1 MSGNSERTYIMCKPD
16 SVQRGIQFSILN
28 RFAKRGYT
36 NVALKMCIPT
46 KEQAE
51 EHYAEHKGK
60 GFFPAVTGFLCSGPV
75 VCAVFQGPN
84 VVAAGRQ
91 ILGATNPLKA
101 ELGTIRGDFA
111 VSGSYNT
118 THASDSVD
126 AAQREMDIWFKKE
139 EILDYKRDLEKWCWE

>member
-1 MSGNSERTYIMCKPD
+1 MSSERTYIMVKPD
-16 SVQRGIQFSILN
+16 AVQRGIQFKILN

-36 NVALKMCIPT
+36 NVALKMTIPT

-60 GFFPAVTGFLCSGPV
+60 GFFPAVTGFLQSGPV
-75 VCAVFQGPN
+75 VCAVFEGPN
-84 VVAAGRQ
+84 AVQAGRQ

-111 VSGSYNT
+111 VSGSMNT
-118 THASDSVD
+118 AHASDSLE
-126 AAQREMDIWFKKE
+126 AAQRETDIWFKKE
-139 EILDYKRDLEKWCWE
+139 EILDWKRDVQKWCWE